1 VRKQKPHQLNYE
13 STSQPKNRGT
23 LQVLDSGLVRSF
35 VIAGHGNLAKV
46 KELLGLH
53 PDLLNQAY
61 SWSETD
67 EETAIM
73 AAGQVGNVSIA
84 EFLLSKGAP
93 LSICTAAM
101 LGRQTDVERILAH
114 APEETYARGAHGIP
128 LLPHAALSGNLD
140 LVRVLVEHG
149 ALEGSSFALHNAV
162 SRGYKEVAEW
172 LLDNTK
178 LDVNWK
184 DYQGKTPLAVAI
196 ERKDAALTGLLRS
209 RGGTS

>member
-1 VRKQKPHQLNYE
+1 MQA
-13 STSQPKNRGT
+13 
-23 LQVLDSGLVRSF
+23 LDSELVRSF

-46 KELLGLH
+46 KELLDLH
-53 PDLLNQAY
+53 PELLNQAY

-67 EETAIM
+67 KETAIM
-73 AAGQVGNVSIA
+73 AAGQVGNASIA
-84 EFLLSKGAP
+84 EFLLSAGAP

-101 LGRQTDVERILAH
+101 LGRQSDVVRLLEQASENIH
-114 APEETYARGAHGIP
+114 AKGAHGIP

-140 LVRVLVEHG
+140 LVRMLVEHG
-149 ALEGSSFALHNAV
+149 AVEGSSFALHSAV
-162 SRGYKEVAEW
+162 SRGYEEMAEW

-196 ERKDAALTGLLRS
+196 ERKDDVLTGLLRS